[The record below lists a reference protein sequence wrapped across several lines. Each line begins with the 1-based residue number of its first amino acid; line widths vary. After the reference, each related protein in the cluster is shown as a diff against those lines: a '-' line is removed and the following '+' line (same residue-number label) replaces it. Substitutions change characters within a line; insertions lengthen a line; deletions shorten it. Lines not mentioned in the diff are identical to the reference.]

1 MENNLNKNDFNIKKE
16 KINSIIDTLEEL
28 LDIDFD
34 EAQEFLQNLDEIFWK
49 DNFYSISLINTMRS
63 YFYEMDDYVL
73 EGFIPSYFW
82 EDRKNALDAIE
93 IIAKSECFNICSFVP
108 SYLWEDEQAAL
119 YIMTLD
125 YTGLRYASDKLNNY
139 RKIVLYALSNL
150 EEKIEKSYNNFP
162 ALPWD
167 NRKYLKLFMKD
178 ISKSLKNDKE
188 FILQLLSY
196 NYFINEFDV
205 IYDWID
211 EELWDDKEFIIAVA
225 AIDEDILNRM
235 SNKLKTDVEFL
246 EELEK
251 VMK

>member
-1 MENNLNKNDFNIKKE
+1 M
-16 KINSIIDTLEEL
+16 
-28 LDIDFD
+28 DIDFD
-34 EAQEFLQNLDEIFWK
+34 EAQEFLQNLDEIFWEN
-49 DNFYSISLINTMRS
+49 NFYSISLINTMLY

-73 EGFIPSYFW
+73 EGFI
-82 EDRKNALDAIE
+82 
-93 IIAKSECFNICSFVP
+93 P

-125 YTGLRYASDKLNNY
+125 YTGLRYVSDKLNNY

-150 EEKIEKSYNNFP
+150 EEKIEESYNNFP

-167 NRKYLKLFMKD
+167 NRKYLKWFMKD

-211 EELWDDKEFIIAVA
+211 EELWYDKEFIIDVA

>member
-1 MENNLNKNDFNIKKE
+1 MLINFIFISSRTNIICRSYFEKE
-16 KINSIIDTLEEL
+16 KINSIIETLEEL

-34 EAQEFLQNLDEIFWK
+34 EAQEFLQNLDEIFWEN
-49 DNFYSISLINTMRS
+49 NFYSISLINTMLY

-73 EGFIPSYFW
+73 EGFI
-82 EDRKNALDAIE
+82 
-93 IIAKSECFNICSFVP
+93 P

-125 YTGLRYASDKLNNY
+125 YTGLRYVSDKLNNY

-150 EEKIEKSYNNFP
+150 EEKIEESYNNFP

-167 NRKYLKLFMKD
+167 NRKYLKWFMKD

-211 EELWDDKEFIIAVA
+211 EELWYDKEFIIDVA

-235 SNKLKTDVEFL
+235 SNKLKKDVEFL

>member
-1 MENNLNKNDFNIKKE
+1 M
-16 KINSIIDTLEEL
+16 
-28 LDIDFD
+28 DIDFD
-34 EAQEFLQNLDEIFWK
+34 EAQEFLQNLDEIFWEN
-49 DNFYSISLINTMRS
+49 NFYSISLINTMLY

-73 EGFIPSYFW
+73 EGFI
-82 EDRKNALDAIE
+82 
-93 IIAKSECFNICSFVP
+93 P

-125 YTGLRYASDKLNNY
+125 YTGLRYVSDKLNNY

-150 EEKIEKSYNNFP
+150 EEKIEESYNNFP

-167 NRKYLKLFMKD
+167 NRKYLKWFMKD

-235 SNKLKTDVEFL
+235 SNKLKKDVEFL